1 MKVRDVGALLKATF
15 QQWGEHKSPRLAAAL
30 AYYTVF
36 AIAPLLIIVIA
47 IAGLVFGHDAAAR
60 QILGQIGTL
69 TGHGTQSQL
78 SSMISAASRPK
89 TGIIASILGVIT
101 LILAASGVVL
111 QLQDALDVIWD
122 VEEQKSGGLWQT
134 IRTRLLS
141 IGMLMGLAFLLIVSL
156 AVSAGLSAINTYT
169 NALLP
174 ALAYLMQFVNVLFDI
189 VILSLLFAIIYK
201 YLPKA
206 EVSWKDVRVGAVI
219 TAVLF
224 IIGQFL
230 ITLYLGKLNASS
242 PYGDAGALI
251 ILLLWVYYSAQLLLF
266 GAEFTNVWAQGYGD
280 RIAPARSG
288 KRRK

>member
-219 TAVLF
+219 TAALF